1 MKAIEKE
8 LLKIEKA
15 EERMRRQAEKKTEI
29 LWKVKLEEKIPDKI
43 MAGIQKAFSKAFY
56 LIFEK
61 GNTIIEKTYDRD
73 SIKKD
78 FQIRDFAVDLK
89 GGRKEIR
96 KLKKDTDASNAISTL
111 IAAVE
116 GIGLGALG
124 IGLPDIIILVGFLL
138 RGVYETALKYGFD
151 YEMPEEK
158 VFILEM
164 LEAAMLNGEEWKTVN
179 ESVDS
184 YMERDAHVAI
194 TGEDV
199 KLHIERT
206 ANAFATDMLFTKF
219 IQGLPVVG
227 MVGGAANPVYYH
239 KVMSYVRLKYRK
251 RYLLRKKA

>member
-8 LLKIEKA
+8 LVKIEKA
-15 EERMRRQAEKKTEI
+15 EERMRRHAEKKTEI

-56 LIFEK
+56 MIFEK
-61 GNTIIEKTYDRD
+61 GNTIIEKTYNRD
-73 SIKKD
+73 SIEKD

-89 GGRKEIR
+89 GGRKEIE
-96 KLKKDTDASNAISTL
+96 KLKKDVAGSNAVSTL
-111 IAAVE
+111 ITAIE
-116 GIGLGALG
+116 GISLGALG
-124 IGLPDIIILVGFLL
+124 IGLPDIIIWIGFLL

-164 LEAAMLNGEEWKTVN
+164 LEAAMLNGAEWKTVN
-179 ESVDS
+179 ESVDF
-184 YMERDAHVAI
+184 YIERTAHVAI

-199 KLHIERT
+199 KLHIEKT

-219 IQGLPVVG
+219 IQGIPVAG
-227 MVGGAANPVYYH
+227 MVGGVANPVYYH
-239 KVMSYVRLKYRK
+239 KIMSYVRLKYRK
-251 RYLLRKKA
+251 RYLLGKQA